1 MAATIW
7 NGRITFGLV
16 SVPVKLYRAV
26 ESHDLH
32 FNLLHESCRNRI
44 RLQYYCP
51 HHEKTVERSDL
62 VRGYEF
68 EKGKYVIIEEEEL
81 EQIEPESSTNLDI
94 EQFIDLT
101 EVDPIYFEKTY
112 YVGPGDEGTEKTL
125 ALLVTAM
132 RNKGRAGIG
141 KLFMRDREYLA
152 LVRPALNGLVLQL
165 LHYADELRKNQFTV
179 DGEDQVKRKELEL
192 AELLVDNLTEP
203 YDPER
208 YKNEFITRMEE
219 LIESKVEGRKLKVYR
234 TKPKPVVTDLM
245 KALEQSL
252 KQTGGSKRPAAR
264 ASREKSAGDLPIPK
278 YDRLSVQEVLKRLD
292 DLSPADLQTIRDYE
306 QRHKKRKSVLNRLK
320 KIA

>member
-32 FNLLHESCRNRI
+32 FNLLHEACRSRI

-51 HHEKTVERSDL
+51 KDETVVERSEL
-62 VRGYEF
+62 VRGYEY
-68 EKGKYVIIEEEEL
+68 EKGKYVIIEEDEL
-81 EQIEPESSTNLDI
+81 ERIEPESSTNLDI
-94 EQFIDLT
+94 EQFIDLS

-112 YVGPGDEGTEKTL
+112 FVGPAEEGTEKTFSLL
-125 ALLVTAM
+125 AVAM
-132 RNKGRAGIG
+132 RKKGRAGIG

-152 LVRPALNGLVLQL
+152 LVRPAMNGLVLQL
-165 LHYADELRKNQFTV
+165 LHYEDEIRKNQFKV
-179 DGEDQVKRKELEL
+179 DEDNVRKKELEL

-203 YDPER
+203 FDPSR
-208 YKNEFITRMEE
+208 YRNDFIERMEE
-219 LIESKVEGRKLKVYR
+219 LIESKVEGRKLTVHR

-252 KQTGGSKRPAAR
+252 KRTGAKRPAAR
-264 ASREKSAGDLPIPK
+264 AKNVTKARKARKAG
-278 YDRLSVQEVLKRLD
+278 
-292 DLSPADLQTIRDYE
+292 
-306 QRHKKRKSVLNRLK
+306 
-320 KIA
+320 

>member
-16 SVPVKLYRAV
+16 SVPVKLFRAI

-32 FNLLHESCRNRI
+32 FNLLHESCRTRI

-51 HHEKTVERSDL
+51 HHEKLVERSEL
-62 VRGYEF
+62 VRGFEY
-68 EKGKYVIIEEEEL
+68 EKGKYVLIEEEEL
-81 EQIEPESSTNLDI
+81 ERIEPDSSTNLDI
-94 EQFIDLT
+94 ERFIDLS

-112 YVGPGDEGTEKTL
+112 YVGPAEEGTEKTF
-125 ALLVTAM
+125 ALLATAL

-152 LVRPALNGLVLQL
+152 LIRPAMGGLVLQL
-165 LHYADELRKNQFTV
+165 LHYEDEIRKNEYTV
-179 DGEDQVKRKELEL
+179 DEDKVRPKELQL
-192 AELLVDNLTEP
+192 AELLVENLTDSF
-203 YDPER
+203 DPAA
-208 YKNEFITRMEE
+208 YKNEFIERMEE
-219 LIESKVEGRKLKVYR
+219 LIESKVEGRKLTIHR

-252 KQTGGSKRPAAR
+252 RQSEKKRPAAR
-264 ASREKSAGDLPIPK
+264 AQGKSSTGSEFPIEN
-278 YDRLSVQEVLKRLD
+278 YDELSVQEILD
-292 DLSPADLQTIRDYE
+292 QLDELSGKDLQKVRAYE
-306 QRHKKRKSVLNRLK
+306 EKHKKRKSIMNRLK

>member
-16 SVPVKLYRAV
+16 SVPVKLYRAI

-51 HHEKTVERSDL
+51 HHDQTVERSEL
-62 VRGYEF
+62 VRGFEY
-68 EKGKYVIIEEEEL
+68 EKGKYVIVEEEEL

-112 YVGPGDEGTEKTL
+112 FVGPGDEGTQKTL

-152 LVRPALNGLVLQL
+152 LVRPALNGLVLQI
-165 LHYADELRKNQFTV
+165 LHYADEIRKNEFTV
-179 DGEDQVKRKELEL
+179 EGEDQVRRKELEL
-192 AELLVDNLTEP
+192 AELLVENLTED

-208 YKNEFITRMEE
+208 YKNEFIERMEE
-219 LIESKVEGRKLKVYR
+219 LVESKIEGRKLKVYR
-234 TKPKPVVTDLM
+234 TKPKRVVTDLM

-252 KQTGGSKRPAAR
+252 KQTGGAKRPASR
-264 ASREKSAGDLPIPK
+264 AREKSTADLPIAK
-278 YDRLSVQEVLKRLD
+278 YDQLSVQEVLEQLD
-292 DLSPADLQTIRDYE
+292 DLSQQDLQKIRDYE
-306 QRHKKRKSVLNRLK
+306 QRHKKRKSILNKLK

>member
-16 SVPVKLYRAV
+16 SVPVKLYRAI

-51 HHEKTVERSDL
+51 HHEHTVERSEL
-62 VRGYEF
+62 VRGFEY
-68 EKGKYVIIEEEEL
+68 EKGKYVIVEEEEL

-94 EQFIDLT
+94 EQFIDLA

-112 YVGPGDEGTEKTL
+112 FVGPGDEGTEKTL
-125 ALLVTAM
+125 SLLVTAM

-152 LVRPALNGLVLQL
+152 LVRPALNGLVLQI
-165 LHYADELRKNQFTV
+165 LHYADEIRKNEFTV
-179 DGEDQVKRKELEL
+179 EGEHQVRRKELEL
-192 AELLVDNLTEP
+192 AELLVENLTED

-208 YKNEFITRMEE
+208 YKNEFIERMEE
-219 LIESKVEGRKLKVYR
+219 LVESKIEGRKLKVYR
-234 TKPKPVVTDLM
+234 TKQKPVVTDLM

-252 KQTGGSKRPAAR
+252 KQTGGAKRPASR
-264 ASREKSAGDLPIPK
+264 AREKSTADLPIAK
-278 YDRLSVQEVLKRLD
+278 YDRLSVQEVLGQLN
-292 DLSPADLQTIRDYE
+292 DLSQPDLQKIREYE
-306 QRHKKRKSVLNRLK
+306 QRHKKRKSILNKLK

>member
-51 HHEKTVERSDL
+51 HHEKTVERSEL
-62 VRGYEF
+62 VRGFEY

-125 ALLVTAM
+125 SLLVTAM

-152 LVRPALNGLVLQL
+152 LVRPAMDGLVLQL
-165 LHYADELRKNQFTV
+165 LHYSDEIRENQFTV
-179 DGEDQVKRKELEL
+179 DGGDKIKRKELEL
-192 AELLVDNLTEP
+192 AELLVENLTEA
-203 YDPER
+203 YDPDR
-208 YKNEFITRMEE
+208 YKNEFIKRLEE
-219 LIESKVEGRKLKVYR
+219 LVESKVEGRKLKVYR
-234 TKPKPVVTDLM
+234 TKAKPVVTDLM

-252 KQTGGSKRPAAR
+252 KQTGGAKRPATRAR
-264 ASREKSAGDLPIPK
+264 DKSITDLPIPK
-278 YDRLSVQEVLKRLD
+278 YDELSVQEVLKQLD
-292 DLSPADLQTIRDYE
+292 HLSVEDLQTIRDYE
-306 QRHKKRKSVLNRLK
+306 QRHKKRKSVLSRLK

>member
-44 RLQYYCP
+44 QLQYYCP
-51 HHEKTVERSDL
+51 HHEKTVERADL
-62 VRGYEF
+62 VRGFEY

-94 EQFIDLT
+94 EQFIDLA

-112 YVGPGDEGTEKTL
+112 YVGPGDKGTEKTL

-152 LVRPALNGLVLQL
+152 LVRPGLDGLVLQL
-165 LHYADELRKNQFTV
+165 LHYADEIRENQFTV
-179 DGEDQVKRKELEL
+179 NGADQVKRKELEL

-203 YDPER
+203 YDPAR
-208 YKNEFITRMEE
+208 HKNQFITRMEE

-234 TKPKPVVTDLM
+234 SKPKPVVTDLM
-245 KALEQSL
+245 KALERSL
-252 KQTGGSKRPAAR
+252 KQTGGAKRPAAR
-264 ASREKSAGDLPIPK
+264 ASREKSGDLPIPK
-278 YDRLSVQEVLKRLD
+278 YDELSVQEVLKKLD
-292 DLSPADLQTIRDYE
+292 DLSPDDVQTIRDYE